1 MQEHL
6 PDTRRSGRLP
16 PLLAKPLAVAI
27 ALGGRVWYRNQYRH
41 LVINVA
47 VGGFAAAFVFYVAS
61 SVYAA
66 NFFDFDFLVEPYGSP
81 DRSSIFPGLNV
92 EAGDPRWQA
101 ILKGAGNTLSVVVF
115 AIAVSTFLGLLIG
128 VARLTPNPLLS
139 RVAKFYVEVFRNLP
153 LLLIMF
159 FFAFAMFREL
169 PLIQDRAGLNG
180 VLFVS
185 NRGMAVP
192 WVETGNGLWPFWL
205 IALAIGIV
213 AGSMVRSRRTR
224 QENDTGQSTHPNA
237 WGTAIFAAVAVV
249 SYLALLLPVRITL
262 PEVVQAASGFYGYEG
277 GNVLK
282 LGYVSALIALSL
294 YFSAFIAEIVRGS
307 IQAISRGQSEAAAA
321 LGLSAYQQL
330 TLIILPQALRIMIP
344 ALNNEYQNANKD
356 STLAHA
362 IAYGEIVLISNRIVN
377 NEGSLLQTYF
387 FIFVVFVLTNLVI
400 SFVMN
405 TINRNVQVK

>member
-1 MQEHL
+1 M
-6 PDTRRSGRLP
+6 
-16 PLLAKPLAVAI
+16 LARPLAVAVAI
-27 ALGGRVWYRNQYRH
+27 GAGIWFRNRYRH

-47 VGGFAAAFVFYVAS
+47 VGGFAAAFVFYIAS

-66 NFFDFDFLVEPYGSP
+66 DFFDFDFLVEPYGSP

-139 RVAKFYVEVFRNLP
+139 RVAKLYVELFRNLP

-169 PLIQDRAGLNG
+169 PQIQDRAGLNG

-192 WVETGNGLWPFWL
+192 WVEAGNGLWPLWL

-213 AGSMVRSRRTR
+213 AGVIVRSRRMK

-237 WGTAIFAAVAVV
+237 WGGATFAAVAAV
-249 SYLALLLPVRITL
+249 SYFALLLPVRITL
-262 PEVVQAASGFYGYEG
+262 PEVVQAASGFYSYAG

-400 SFVMN
+400 SFIMN